1 MPKFPKKLNLKLV
14 ERERAGTLRSL
25 PTASGL
31 VDFSSNDYLGF
42 SKEEAISDAA
52 VQLLKEHNLVLNG
65 ATGSR
70 LLCGNHPIYGILENI
85 LTRTHQVDAAL
96 VFNSGYDANV
106 GFFASVPQ
114 RGDMVFYDE
123 HIHASIRDGIQLG
136 HAKGFKFEHNN
147 LGDLS
152 AKILRH
158 KPSLTKDSGAA
169 VYVVTESVF
178 SMDGDSPDLSQFTAF
193 CKAHGFYLVVDEA
206 HALGIFGNDGA
217 GILQHLGL
225 QQGAFARIVTFG
237 KAMGCHGAAILGS
250 SELKSYLLNFARSFI
265 YTTGLPP
272 HTVATIAASYEMTQS
287 DVGKKK
293 RQQLIE
299 NIAYFNQEL
308 GSLGLGPKFIPSNSA
323 IHCCIIPGN
332 EKVSATSIGIREIG
346 FEVKP
351 ILSPTVPI
359 GQERLRICLHAHNS
373 KEQIGALLRR
383 VSDLINK
390 S

>member
-1 MPKFPKKLNLKLV
+1 M

-25 PTASGL
+25 PMASGL

-42 SKEEAISDAA
+42 SREETISDAA
-52 VQLLKEHNLVLNG
+52 VQLLKEQNLVLNG

-70 LLCGNHPIYGILENI
+70 LLCGNHPIYGLLENK
-85 LTRTHQVDAAL
+85 LTRIHQVDAAL

-123 HIHASIRDGIQLG
+123 YIHASIRDGIQMG
-136 HAKGFKFEHNN
+136 HANGFKFEHNN

-152 AKILRH
+152 TRIM
-158 KPSLTKDSGAA
+158 SLANGSEAA
-169 VYVVTESVF
+169 VYVVTESIF
-178 SMDGDSPDLSQFTAF
+178 SMDGDSPNLPQFSAF
-193 CKAHGFYLVVDEA
+193 CKANGYYLVVDEA

-217 GILQHLGL
+217 GIVQHLGL
-225 QQGAFARIVTFG
+225 QQDIFARIVTFG

-250 SELKSYLLNFARSFI
+250 RDLKTYLLNFARSFI

-272 HTVATIAASYEMTQS
+272 HTVATIDASYEMAKS
-287 DVGKKK
+287 DLGKRK
-293 RQQLIE
+293 RQQLNE

-332 EKVSATSIGIREIG
+332 EQVSAVANAIRKFG

-351 ILSPTVPI
+351 ILNPTVPI
-359 GQERLRICLHAHNS
+359 GQERLRICLHAYNS
-373 KEQIGALLRR
+373 KEQIGALLYRLS
-383 VSDLINK
+383 VLIKN

>member
-14 ERERAGTLRSL
+14 ERERAGTLRRL
-25 PTASGL
+25 PVANGL

-42 SKEEAISDAA
+42 SKEGAISDAA
-52 VQLLKEHNLVLNG
+52 AKLLKEQNLVLNG

-70 LLCGNHPIYGILENI
+70 LLCGNHPVYGLLENK

-123 HIHASIRDGIQLG
+123 YIHASIRDGIQLG

-152 AKILRH
+152 AKTMRNRLN
-158 KPSLTKDSGAA
+158 LTNDSEAA

-178 SMDGDSPDLSQFTAF
+178 SMDGDSPDLLQFSAF
-193 CKAHGFYLVVDEA
+193 CKANGYYLVVDEA

-217 GILQHLGL
+217 GVVQHLGL
-225 QQGAFARIVTFG
+225 QQDIFARIVTFG

-250 SELKSYLLNFARSFI
+250 SKLKTYLLNFARSFI

-272 HTVATIAASYEMTQS
+272 HTVATIVASYEMAQS
-287 DVGKKK
+287 DLGNNK
-293 RQQLIE
+293 RQQLNG

-308 GSLGLGPKFIPSNSA
+308 GSLGLRSKFIPSNSA

-332 EKVSATSIGIREIG
+332 EKVSDVANAIRKFG

-351 ILSPTVPI
+351 ILSPTVRI
-359 GQERLRICLHAHNS
+359 GQERLRICLHAYNN
-373 KEQIGALLRR
+373 KEQIGALLYRIS
-383 VSDLINK
+383 VIINN

>member
-25 PTASGL
+25 PTASDL

-42 SKEEAISDAA
+42 SKEVTLSDAA
-52 VQLLKEHNLVLNG
+52 VTLLKEQNLVLNG

-70 LLCGNHPIYGILENI
+70 LLCGNHTIYGLVENK
-85 LTRTHQVDAAL
+85 LTRIHQVDAAL

-123 HIHASIRDGIQLG
+123 YIHASIRDGIQLG
-136 HAKGFKFEHNN
+136 HAKGFKFQHNN

-152 AKILRH
+152 AKIMRNRLNL
-158 KPSLTKDSGAA
+158 SNDNEAA

-178 SMDGDSPDLSQFTAF
+178 SMDGDSPDLPRLAAF
-193 CKAHGFYLVVDEA
+193 CKAHGCYLVVDEA

-217 GILQHLGL
+217 GMVQHLGL
-225 QQGAFARIVTFG
+225 QQDIFARIVTFG

-250 SELKSYLLNFARSFI
+250 HDLKAYLLNFARSFI

-272 HTVATIAASYEMTQS
+272 HTVATIDASYQMAKS
-287 DVGKKK
+287 DLGKRK
-293 RQQLIE
+293 RQQLND

-332 EKVSATSIGIREIG
+332 EKVSDVANAIRKFG

-351 ILSPTVPI
+351 ILNPTVPI
-359 GQERLRICLHAHNS
+359 GQERLRICLHAYNS
-373 KEQIGALLRR
+373 KEQIGDLLYRLS
-383 VSDLINK
+383 VLIKN